1 MAIRTTAAS
10 RRRCDREIGCA
21 RDVARITSPREAP
34 VSSAKRGR
42 AVFRKDRLLRENKE
56 TTTTTTVAEV
66 SPCEAAIGCAT
77 DVARTTLLPEA
88 RASSARN
95 NYCFSLRP
103 FNNNNNNNNNNNKSE
118 GV

>member
-56 TTTTTTVAEV
+56 TTTTTVAEV

>member
-21 RDVARITSPREAP
+21 RDVERITLPREAP

-42 AVFRKDRLLRENKE
+42 AVLYRKDRLLREIKE

-103 FNNNNNNNNNNNKSE
+103 FNNNNNNNNNNKSE